1 MGEFFEWIGGLETEL
16 QWMLLISVA
25 LLMAIFPY
33 MGFIGRYIYLWL
45 SNTKPQIVEFSWR
58 IVPDM
63 KIGHI
68 ADRNYYVTRSE
79 KPILFDG
86 MILMLNWHV
95 TGAYRI
101 DVFPLGQNIKGN
113 CAYSSLGPGNN
124 IFTLTAYTIKGK
136 LIGELIIDS
145 AEIRKLATFNISRE
159 SHFGQPN
166 SELLTQKLSEFKTLN
181 HKFSENANANHLPKV
196 DTKRMFF
203 INMFV
208 NSKDSEPHLGRFK
221 KLSKMYKFKPR
232 DYQQAIVEKPLEQQL
247 K

>member
-1 MGEFFEWIGGLETEL
+1 MGEFFEWIGSLETEL
-16 QWMLLISVA
+16 QWMLFISVA
-25 LLMAIFPY
+25 LLMALFPY
-33 MGFIGRYIYLWL
+33 MGFIGRYVYLWL

-79 KPILFDG
+79 NPLLFDG
-86 MILMLNWHV
+86 MVLMLNWHV

-101 DVFPLGQNIKGN
+101 DVFPLGQNVKGN
-113 CAYSSLGPGNN
+113 CAYLSLRPGNN
-124 IFTLTAYTIKGK
+124 IFKLTAYTVKGK
-136 LIGELIIDS
+136 LSGELSIDS

-166 SELLTQKLSEFKTLN
+166 SELLTQKLSEFKILN
-181 HKFSENANANHLPKV
+181 QKFSVNTNPLPKV

-208 NSKDSEPHLGRFK
+208 NHKYSEPHLGRFQ
-221 KLSKMYKFKPR
+221 KLSNMYTFKPR
-232 DYQQAIVEKPLEQQL
+232 DYQQAINEKQLEQQL